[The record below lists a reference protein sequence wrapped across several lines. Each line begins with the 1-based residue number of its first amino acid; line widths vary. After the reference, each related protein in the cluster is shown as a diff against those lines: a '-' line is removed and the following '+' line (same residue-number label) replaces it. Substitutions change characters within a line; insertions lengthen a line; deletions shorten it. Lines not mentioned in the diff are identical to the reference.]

1 MKPLSELTVAAR
13 LENLPLLVQSVAK
26 CASENG
32 FGSKLFAIELILEEA
47 FVNICNYSYPGS
59 KGKAEVRCMLDDVRF
74 VIEISDSGISFDIAS
89 IPDPD
94 TTKDI
99 DERSAGGL
107 GIFFIKKMTDYVRY
121 ERKNEKN
128 VLTLAVG
135 KSDK

>member
-1 MKPLSELTVAAR
+1 MKPLAELTVAAR
-13 LENLPLLVQSVAK
+13 LENLPLLVQSVTK

-47 FVNICNYSYPGS
+47 FVNICNYSYPESDGN
-59 KGKAEVRCMLDDVRF
+59 AEVRCMLDEGRF
-74 VIEISDSGISFDIAS
+74 VTEISDSGISFDITS

-94 TTKDI
+94 TTIDI
-99 DERSAGGL
+99 DGRSAGGL

-121 ERKNEKN
+121 ERKGTKN

-135 KSDK
+135 QSDK